1 MGRLW
6 RGVVVVLAL
15 VLGGAAP
22 VVAQSWYDAGDR
34 GGYGRGYYPQRR
46 AARYNDGYIRSGRD
60 WPRPGAYRTRRYD
73 DDAAYGRYAAPGY
86 RCTVRHV
93 YYDADLDRYTV
104 VHRPAPCR
112 DGYRYDGYRY

>member
-6 RGVVVVLAL
+6 RGVLATLVL

-22 VVAQSWYDAGDR
+22 VVAQSWYDYSPRD
-34 GGYGRGYYPQRR
+34 GYYARDGYHAHAQRW
-46 AARYNDGYIRSGRD
+46 AVPYDDGYIRSGRD
-60 WPRPGAYRTRRYD
+60 WPRPASYYRTRRYD

-86 RCTVRHV
+86 RCTVRHI

-104 VHRPAPCR
+104 VHRPVPCR
-112 DGYRYDGYRY
+112 DDDRY

>member
-6 RGVVVVLAL
+6 RGVVVTLVL

-22 VVAQSWYDAGDR
+22 VVAQSWYDYGPR
-34 GGYGRGYYPQRR
+34 GGYYAHAQRR
-46 AARYNDGYIRSGRD
+46 AVPYDDGYIRSGRD
-60 WPRPGAYRTRRYD
+60 WPRPAAYYRTRRYD
-73 DDAAYGRYAAPGY
+73 DDQAYGRYAAPGY

-104 VHRPAPCR
+104 VHRPVPCR
-112 DGYRYDGYRY
+112 EDYGYSRY

>member
-6 RGVVVVLAL
+6 RGVVVVLVL

-22 VVAQSWYDAGDR
+22 VVAQSWYDHDR
-34 GGYGRGYYPQRR
+34 YGGYGAPYGVRR
-46 AARYNDGYIRSGRD
+46 AVAYNDGYIRSGRD
-60 WPRPGAYRTRRYD
+60 WPRASRYGARRYD
-73 DDAAYGRYAAPGY
+73 EAYGRYAAPGY

-112 DGYRYDGYRY
+112 GGYDRY